1 MPKRPGDHVVS
12 GSLNAG
18 GVIHARAVRTS
29 GDSTLAQIIRL
40 VERAMSSRAPIERT
54 VDRVSRIFV
63 PAVILLALCDFA
75 ALVLLHA
82 GVGPALMR
90 ATTILVIACP
100 CALGLATPLA
110 ITAAVGSA
118 SRAGLLIA
126 DSRALETMGAIDTMV
141 LDKTGTVTEG
151 DFRLVEFAVLPVRC
165 ESYAYAAAGAGETT
179 AREPEQERDVFLE
192 EHLPML
198 TALEAYSEHL
208 LGRAVVR
215 FAQEHRA
222 SALKASDVEIRKG
235 EGICGTIG
243 GRRVFIGTRQLMTA
257 EVRAPGPGALQH
269 AQEWQQMGR
278 TAVFYGWDGDVH
290 GLLAFGDRIKSG
302 AAEMVQRLRL
312 RGIAIKLVSGDA
324 WPTTESVARQIGVD
338 DFTAETRP
346 GAKVRT
352 VEELQRSGKKVAM
365 LGDGVNDAPALAQA
379 DLGIALGTGADI
391 AMNAAPIVL
400 VSGSLAKVEEVF
412 RLAAK
417 TTQVVRQNLFWAFFY
432 NAVGITLAVSGV
444 LTPIFAAGAM
454 LFSSTSVI
462 VNSMRV
468 FRPGKT

>member
-1 MPKRPGDHVVS
+1 
-12 GSLNAG
+12 
-18 GVIHARAVRTS
+18 
-29 GDSTLAQIIRL
+29 
-40 VERAMSSRAPIERT
+40 
-54 VDRVSRIFV
+54 
-63 PAVILLALCDFA
+63 
-75 ALVLLHA
+75 
-82 GVGPALMR
+82 
-90 ATTILVIACP
+90 
-100 CALGLATPLA
+100 
-110 ITAAVGSA
+110 
-118 SRAGLLIA
+118 
-126 DSRALETMGAIDTMV
+126 
-141 LDKTGTVTEG
+141 
-151 DFRLVEFAVLPVRC
+151 
-165 ESYAYAAAGAGETT
+165 
-179 AREPEQERDVFLE
+179 
-192 EHLPML
+192 
-198 TALEAYSEHL
+198 
-208 LGRAVVR
+208 
-215 FAQEHRA
+215 
-222 SALKASDVEIRKG
+222 
-235 EGICGTIG
+235 
-243 GRRVFIGTRQLMTA
+243 MTA